1 MKELNANPFQEGSGG
16 DARGCNCVDTE
27 ESSSS
32 EALMEIEKT
41 EQDNHKIISVI
52 WLQNLITHF
61 WVSDP

>member
-1 MKELNANPFQEGSGG
+1 MQILFRKAVEGMH
-16 DARGCNCVDTE
+16 AAATNCVDTE